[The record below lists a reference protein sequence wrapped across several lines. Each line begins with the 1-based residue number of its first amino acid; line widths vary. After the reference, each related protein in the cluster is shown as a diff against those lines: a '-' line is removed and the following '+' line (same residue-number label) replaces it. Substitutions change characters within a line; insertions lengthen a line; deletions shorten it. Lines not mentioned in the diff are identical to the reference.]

1 MRGEGSGEGSDLKG
15 KVAVVTSG
23 KGGVGKSTT
32 TGHLGA
38 ALARGGQ
45 KVALIDADIGLRNL
59 DVVLGLEGRIVYDLI
74 DVIEGLCGVEQA
86 IIPSDDIPGLWLLPA
101 SQSRRQDSVQPGQ
114 MREVV
119 AKLAERFDWVLIDCP
134 AGVEQGFYNAVLCAD
149 VAIVVS
155 TPDVSSVR
163 DARKVLGLLSQEGKR
178 DLRLIINRYDARM
191 SKKGSAMTIGEMSAL
206 LPARIAG
213 VIPDDAGAVAAANR
227 GRPLRPE
234 DGAAGA
240 AFYRT
245 ARRLMGEDLDIPL
258 SVRRKPAWWRLI
270 WRNPAS

>member
-1 MRGEGSGEGSDLKG
+1 LKG

-23 KGGVGKSTT
+23 KGGVGKTTT

-38 ALARGGQ
+38 ALARSGQ
-45 KVALIDADIGLRNL
+45 KVVLIDADIGLRNL
-59 DVVLGLEGRIVYDLI
+59 DVVLGLEGRIVYDLV

-101 SQSRRQDSVQPGQ
+101 SQSRRQDSIRPVQ
-114 MREVV
+114 MRAVV
-119 AKLAERFDWVLIDCP
+119 EELSKGFDWVLIDSP
-134 AGVEQGFYNAVLCAD
+134 AGVEQGFYNAALCAD

-155 TPDVSSVR
+155 TPDVSAVR

-178 DLRLIINRYDARM
+178 DLQLVINRYDARM
-191 SKKGSAMTIGEMSAL
+191 SRKGSAMTIDEMSAL
-206 LPARIAG
+206 LPARIVG

-227 GRPLRPE
+227 GKPLRLE

-245 ARRLMGEDLDIPL
+245 ARRLVGEELDIPF
-258 SVRRKPAWWRLI
+258 SVRRKTAWWRLI
-270 WRNPAS
+270 WRSPAS